1 MKSLIVGMGIG
12 DLYKSVLTSLG
23 HEVVTVDTNPSKGAD
38 FARVEDALV
47 AHGFFDTVNI
57 CTPNFTHAQLTQ
69 RVAPYSKI
77 VFVEKPGF
85 ANAAEWQDTLSRY
98 PDTRIMMVK
107 NNMWRDNIA
116 EMQALA
122 AQSNTVD
129 IKWIRKNCIPH
140 PGSWFTTKE
149 LAYGG
154 VSRDL
159 VPHLLSLYIALNPDW
174 QSTTASKQTSE
185 QQWTLP
191 NIDST
196 DYGTIDYNG
205 TYNVDD
211 KVDMTYGDK
220 WSVQANWRD
229 LTKEESCVTFT
240 RSLRYMLKIPRQVT
254 LKNNSTIELGW
265 CPEEAYYNMIQDA
278 IKNTDNDTFW
288 QEQAKQD
295 IWIHKQIETL

>member
-12 DLYKSVLTSLG
+12 ELYKSVLTQLG
-23 HEVVTVDTNPSKGAD
+23 AEVITVDPNPDKSANFKSI
-38 FARVEDALV
+38 EDAMQK
-47 AHGFFDTVNI
+47 HKSFDTVNV
-57 CTPNFTHAQLTQ
+57 CTPNWTHKQLTQ
-69 RVAPYSKI
+69 IVAPISKI

-85 ANAAEWQDTLSRY
+85 KNADEWQQTVNEF
-98 PDTRIMMVK
+98 PNTRIMMVK
-107 NNMWRDNIA
+107 NNMWRNNIA
-116 EMQALA
+116 EMQTLA
-122 AQSNTVD
+122 AQSDTVN

-159 VPHLLSLYIALNPDW
+159 VPHLLSLYIAMNPNWED
-174 QSTTASKQTSE
+174 TTSSNSIVGQK
-185 QQWTLP
+185 WTLP
-191 NIDST
+191 TIDST
-196 DYGTIDYNG
+196 EYGTINYNG
-205 TYNVDD
+205 TYDVDD
-211 KVDMTYGDK
+211 NVKMSFDSK
-220 WSVQANWRD
+220 WHIQANWKD
-229 LTKEESCVTFT
+229 LTKEESCVTFN
-240 RSLRYMLKIPRQVT
+240 S
-254 LKNNSTIELGW
+254 STIELGW

>member
-1 MKSLIVGMGIG
+1 MKSLIIGMGIG
-12 DLYKSVLTSLG
+12 ELYKSVLTQLDA
-23 HEVVTVDTNPSKGAD
+23 EVITVDTNPDKNAD
-38 FARVEDALV
+38 FAKVEDALV

-69 RVAPYSKI
+69 QVAPYSKI

-85 ANAAEWQDTLSRY
+85 KNSTEWSDILSQY

-107 NNMWRDNIA
+107 NNMWRDNIG
-116 EMQALA
+116 EMQLLS

-174 QSTTASKQTSE
+174 HSTTASNSIVGQR
-185 QQWTLP
+185 WTLSE
-191 NIDST
+191 IDST
-196 DYGTIDYNG
+196 EYGDINYNG
-205 TYNVDD
+205 IYDVDD
-211 KVDMTYGDK
+211 NVEMLFGDK
-220 WSVQANWRD
+220 WRVQADWRD
-229 LTKEESCVTFT
+229 LTLEESCVKFN
-240 RSLRYMLKIPRQVT
+240 S
-254 LKNNSTIELGW
+254 STIDLGW
-265 CPEEAYYNMIQDA
+265 CPELAFSNMIQDA
-278 IKNTDNDTFW
+278 IKNADNGDFW
-288 QEQAKQD
+288 QEQQKQD
-295 IWIHKQIETL
+295 VWIHKQIEAL

>member
-23 HEVVTVDTNPSKGAD
+23 HEVVTVDTSPSKGAD

-69 RVAPYSKI
+69 QVAPYSKI

-85 ANAAEWQDTLSRY
+85 KNSYEWQDILSQY

-107 NNMWRDNIA
+107 NNMWRNNIA
-116 EMQALA
+116 EMQTLA
-122 AQSNTVD
+122 AQSDTVD

-159 VPHLLSLYIALNPDW
+159 VPHLLSLYIAMNPNWED
-174 QSTTASKQTSE
+174 TTSSNSIVGQK
-185 QQWTLP
+185 WTLLT
-191 NIDST
+191 IDST
-196 DYGTIDYNG
+196 EYGTIDYNG
-205 TYNVDD
+205 TYDVDD
-211 KVDMTYGDK
+211 NVKMSFDSK
-220 WSVQANWRD
+220 WHIQANWRD
-229 LTKEESCVTFT
+229 LTKEESCVTFN
-240 RSLRYMLKIPRQVT
+240 S
-254 LKNNSTIELGW
+254 STIELGW

-278 IKNTDNDTFW
+278 IKNIDNDTFW

>member
-12 DLYKSVLTSLG
+12 ELYKSVLTQLG
-23 HEVVTVDTNPSKGAD
+23 ATVVTVDTNPDKDAD
-38 FARVEDALV
+38 FTRVEDALGV
-47 AHGFFDTVNI
+47 HGSFDTVNI
-57 CTPNFTHAQLTQ
+57 CTPNFTHVQLTQ

-98 PDTRIMMVK
+98 PGTRIMMVK

-116 EMQALA
+116 EMQSLA
-122 AQSNTVD
+122 TQSDTVD

-211 KVDMTYGDK
+211 KVEMAYGDK

-229 LTKEESCVTFT
+229 LTKEESCVTFI

>member
-1 MKSLIVGMGIG
+1 MKSLIIGMGIG
-12 DLYKSVLTSLG
+12 ELYKSVLTQLDA
-23 HEVVTVDTNPSKGAD
+23 EVITVDTNPDKNAD

-69 RVAPYSKI
+69 QVAPYSKI

-85 ANAAEWQDTLSRY
+85 KNSKEWIDILSQY

-107 NNMWRDNIA
+107 NNMWRDNIG
-116 EMQALA
+116 EMQTLA
-122 AQSNTVD
+122 AQSNSID

-159 VPHLLSLYIALNPDW
+159 VPHLLSLYIALNPYW
-174 QSTTASKQTSE
+174 YSTSATKKTSE
-185 QQWTLP
+185 QQWTLQ

-196 DYGTIDYNG
+196 DYGTTVGADATNVWAYIDPSKLPYVTSKAIG
-205 TYNVDD
+205 A
-211 KVDMTYGDK
+211 GDEP
-220 WSVQANWRD
+220 VQVG
-229 LTKEESCVTFT
+229 LTKNKW
-240 RSLRYMLKIPRQVT
+240 KI
-254 LKNNSTIELGW
+254 KIYA
-265 CPEEAYYNMIQDA
+265 AY
-278 IKNTDNDTFW
+278 
-288 QEQAKQD
+288 
-295 IWIHKQIETL
+295 

>member
-12 DLYKSVLTSLG
+12 ELYKSVLTQLG
-23 HEVVTVDTNPSKGAD
+23 AEVITVDPNPDKSANFKSI
-38 FARVEDALV
+38 EDAMQK
-47 AHGFFDTVNI
+47 HKSFDTVNV
-57 CTPNFTHAQLTQ
+57 CTPNWTHKQLTQ
-69 RVAPYSKI
+69 IVAPISKI

-85 ANAAEWQDTLSRY
+85 KNADEWQQTVDEF
-98 PDTRIMMVK
+98 PNTRIMMVK
-107 NNMWRDNIA
+107 NNMWRNNIA
-116 EMQALA
+116 EMQTLA
-122 AQSNTVD
+122 AQSDTVN

-159 VPHLLSLYIALNPDW
+159 VPHLLSLYIAMNPNWED
-174 QSTTASKQTSE
+174 TTSSNSIVGQK
-185 QQWTLP
+185 WTLP
-191 NIDST
+191 TIDST
-196 DYGTIDYNG
+196 EYGTINYNG
-205 TYNVDD
+205 TYDVDD
-211 KVDMTYGDK
+211 NVKMSFDSK
-220 WSVQANWRD
+220 WHIQANWKD
-229 LTKEESCVTFT
+229 LTKEESCVTFN
-240 RSLRYMLKIPRQVT
+240 S
-254 LKNNSTIELGW
+254 STIELGW

>member
-1 MKSLIVGMGIG
+1 MKSLIIGMGIG
-12 DLYKSVLTSLG
+12 ELYKSVLTQLDA
-23 HEVVTVDTNPSKGAD
+23 EVITVDTNPDKNAD
-38 FARVEDALV
+38 FAKVEDALV

-69 RVAPYSKI
+69 QVAPYSKI

-85 ANAAEWQDTLSRY
+85 KNSTEWSDILSQH

-107 NNMWRDNIA
+107 NNMWRDNIG
-116 EMQALA
+116 EMQLLS

-174 QSTTASKQTSE
+174 HSTTASNSIVGQR
-185 QQWTLP
+185 WTLSE
-191 NIDST
+191 IDST
-196 DYGTIDYNG
+196 EYGDINYNG
-205 TYNVDD
+205 IYDVDD
-211 KVDMTYGDK
+211 NVEMLFGDK
-220 WSVQANWRD
+220 WRVQADWRD
-229 LTKEESCVTFT
+229 LTLEESCVKFN
-240 RSLRYMLKIPRQVT
+240 S
-254 LKNNSTIELGW
+254 STIDLGW
-265 CPEEAYYNMIQDA
+265 CPELAFSNMIQDA
-278 IKNTDNDTFW
+278 IKNADNGDFW
-288 QEQAKQD
+288 QEQQKQD
-295 IWIHKQIETL
+295 VWIHKQIEAL

>member
-12 DLYKSVLTSLG
+12 GLYKSVLTQLG
-23 HEVVTVDTNPSKGAD
+23 AEVITVDTNPDKDAD
-38 FARVEDALV
+38 FTRVEDALV

-69 RVAPYSKI
+69 QVAPYSKI

-85 ANAAEWQDTLSRY
+85 KNSKEWIDILSQY

-107 NNMWRDNIA
+107 NNMWRDNIG
-116 EMQALA
+116 EMQTLA
-122 AQSNTVD
+122 AQSNSID

-159 VPHLLSLYIALNPDW
+159 VPHLLSLYIALNPYW
-174 QSTTASKQTSE
+174 YSTSATKKTSE
-185 QQWTLP
+185 QQWTLQ

-196 DYGTIDYNG
+196 DYGTINYNG
-205 TYNVDD
+205 TYDVDD
-211 KVDMTYGDK
+211 KVEMSFGER
-220 WSVQANWRD
+220 WRVHANWRD
-229 LTKEESCVTFT
+229 LTTEESCVTINDT
-240 RSLRYMLKIPRQVT
+240 
-254 LKNNSTIELGW
+254 TIELGW
-265 CPEEAYYNMIQDA
+265 CPEEAYHNMIKDA
-278 IKNTDNDTFW
+278 IDNVDNDNFW
-288 QEQAKQD
+288 QQQVRQD
-295 IWIHKQIETL
+295 IWIHKQIEAL

>member
-1 MKSLIVGMGIG
+1 MKSLIIGMGIG
-12 DLYKSVLTSLG
+12 ELYKSVLTQLDA
-23 HEVVTVDTNPSKGAD
+23 EVITVDTNPDKNAD

-69 RVAPYSKI
+69 QVAPYSKI

-85 ANAAEWQDTLSRY
+85 KNSEEWIDILSQY

-107 NNMWRDNIA
+107 NNMWRDNIG
-116 EMQALA
+116 EMQTLA
-122 AQSNTVD
+122 AQSNSID

-159 VPHLLSLYIALNPDW
+159 VPHLLSLYIALNPYW
-174 QSTTASKQTSE
+174 YSTSATKKTSE
-185 QQWTLP
+185 QQWTLQ

-196 DYGTIDYNG
+196 DYGTINYNG
-205 TYNVDD
+205 TYDVDD
-211 KVDMTYGDK
+211 KVEMSFGER
-220 WSVQANWRD
+220 WRVHANWRD
-229 LTKEESCVTFT
+229 LTTEESCVTINDT
-240 RSLRYMLKIPRQVT
+240 
-254 LKNNSTIELGW
+254 TIELGW
-265 CPEEAYYNMIQDA
+265 CPEEAYHNMIKDA
-278 IKNTDNDTFW
+278 IDNVDNDNFW
-288 QEQAKQD
+288 QQQVRQD
-295 IWIHKQIETL
+295 IWIHKQIEAL